1 MAVFANKPA
10 ISYAKTFYEAVDRL
24 PNRVLADVTTFT
36 MRFLQDPTASG
47 LNYEKIAAADPSF
60 RSVRVNGSYRAI
72 VRIPDDSAPNTYFLL
87 WVDKHDDA
95 YEWAKRKRILRDE
108 YTNAVSLVEMIET
121 TEETSRDTVEPMAD
135 NLFQSYTDEELL
147 ELSVDNS
154 VLFLIRAVK
163 TRDQF
168 ESIKRYL
175 SALVSENLEYLLSEI
190 PYSEVLESYLEQKN
204 NRREEITLEEAL
216 TESINGERFFVA
228 RSEEDEELL
237 HQFLHGEIDVWRI
250 FLHPKQRSYVEGSYP
265 GPVEVMG
272 GPGTGKSVVAMHRA
286 KYLLEHLYPSIQDR
300 ILFSTFSSNLSED
313 LEELMKSMVS
323 PQKFSRLEVMNL
335 DKVVSRLLR
344 EYFPGEQLVYGEDV
358 LAIWTNAIEQMEMK
372 TKYLEGFLKSE
383 YEEIIIEGNI
393 GCLNDYFAY
402 PRVGQGVSLNRKQKK
417 EVWVLV
423 ENYKKLSSE
432 NKKIDAPSAERKLAT
447 YLKENVPHGLYRCI
461 IADEVQDLRNSSLDL
476 LRVLAGEEKKNDI
489 FLVGDIYQRIFRK
502 SDNKSKRSI
511 ETQGRVYK
519 LIHNYRTTEEIYQL
533 AQSVVAKI
541 GEPLGDE
548 LLNSKGY
555 CHSQGEKPTISR
567 FATKDEELENLMDTV
582 KKWIARGIP
591 ERNICILTRS
601 KNEISMVKEVLS
613 HRDCRTFE
621 IKPSKRD
628 DKTMPGV
635 RLSTMHRAKGL
646 EFDCVAIFGM
656 EEANMPHQRTINS
669 SSNIIEKRLLERNER
684 FLLYVAITRAKNEL
698 AISYT
703 GTISPFLISYN

>member
-47 LNYEKIAAADPSF
+47 LNYEKIVAADRSF

-108 YTNAVSLVEMIET
+108 CTNAVSLVEMIEAA
-121 TEETSRDTVEPMAD
+121 EDPSRDTVESLAE

-147 ELSVDNS
+147 KLGVDNS
-154 VLFLIRAVK
+154 ILFLIRAVK
-163 TRDQF
+163 AREQF

-175 SALVSENLEYLLSEI
+175 SAVVSENLEYLLSEI
-190 PYSEVLESYLEQKN
+190 PYSEVLESYFEHQN
-204 NRREEITLEEAL
+204 NCREEITLEEAL
-216 TESINGERFFVA
+216 RESINGDRFFVA
-228 RSEEDEELL
+228 KSEEDEELL

-250 FLHPKQRSYVEGSYP
+250 FLHPKQRSYVEGNYP

-286 KYLLEHLYPSIQDR
+286 KYILEHLYPSNQDR

-323 PQKFSRLEVMNL
+323 PQNFSRLEVMNL

-344 EYFPGEQLVYGEDV
+344 EYFPREQLVYGEDV
-358 LAIWTNAIEQMEMK
+358 LAIWSRAIERMEMK

-393 GCLNDYFAY
+393 ESLNDYFVY

-417 EVWVLV
+417 EVWALV
-423 ENYKKLSSE
+423 EEYKKLSSDY
-432 NKKIDAPSAERKLAT
+432 KKIDAPSAERKLAR
-447 YLKENVPHGLYRCI
+447 YLKENVPQGLYRCI
-461 IADEVQDLRNSSLDL
+461 IADEVQDLRNSTLEL
-476 LRVLAGEEKKNDI
+476 LRVLAGEEKDNDI
-489 FLVGDIYQRIFRK
+489 FLVGDIYQSIFRK
-502 SDNKSKRSI
+502 SDTRLRRSI

-533 AQSVVAKI
+533 AQSIVAGI

-548 LLNSKGY
+548 QLSAKGY
-555 CHSQGEKPTISR
+555 CHSQGKKPTISR
-567 FATKDEELENLMDTV
+567 FVTKDEELENLVDTV
-582 KKWIARGIP
+582 KKWMARGIL
-591 ERNICILTRS
+591 ERSICILTRS

-613 HRDCRTFE
+613 HWGYRTFE

-628 DKTMPGV
+628 DKTIPGV
-635 RLSTMHRAKGL
+635 RLTTMHRAKGL
-646 EFDCVAIFGM
+646 EFECVAIIGM
-656 EEANMPHQRTINS
+656 EEANMPHKRTINCS
-669 SSNIIEKRLLERNER
+669 TNMVEKRSLERQER
-684 FLLYVAITRAKNEL
+684 LLLYVATTRAKTEL
-698 AISYT
+698 SISYT
-703 GTISPFLISYN
+703 GTLSPFLVSHS